1 MDPSTSTNTNTPAL
15 TDNAFKYEI
24 GFAVDIDG
32 TLVLSHQEIAGSSEA
47 LNTMTRNNIPYILVT
62 NNISKSEQ
70 TKADELN
77 KLLTLD
83 VPITADQ
90 IILNITPLKKFM
102 PWQDKVVLIVIRE
115 NEAKDRLPFEE
126 MPYYIT
132 IDEYC
137 TIFPDTVPL
146 SRRKMDDQAKEVKL
160 RVEKRL
166 GVENIDQHTLKIG
179 AVLVINCPLRWE
191 ECYQVIIDLLSSED
205 GCLGEI
211 K

>member
-1 MDPSTSTNTNTPAL
+1 
-15 TDNAFKYEI
+15 
-24 GFAVDIDG
+24 
-32 TLVLSHQEIAGSSEA
+32 
-47 LNTMTRNNIPYILVT
+47 MTRNNVPYILVT

-160 RVEKRL
+160 RV
-166 GVENIDQHTLKIG
+166 
-179 AVLVINCPLRWE
+179 
-191 ECYQVIIDLLSSED
+191 
-205 GCLGEI
+205 
-211 K
+211 